1 MKRFGSG
8 PRDLGAICV
17 LASLVAM
24 FAFVGSAPAAPVRRA
39 SAPREPCPIA
49 HVELNVTYSCS
60 VEFTLHGSNG
70 YRITVSGDPGGEGPD
85 QVRLITNGPSGS
97 AEYSVKG
104 SVTTDSV
111 QAVFGRLGR
120 VSVRFRPSGASRR
133 IRVPRR
139 CMKGRPAV
147 VTSKLGSFSG
157 VIEFRGER
165 DYTHV
170 STRRAWG
177 GIGDP
182 LANTAKKLSCDFH
195 ESDAE
200 RKRELESVSLDGSP
214 IGSGV
219 SFTAFRA
226 FGNWSRQGFPG
237 GSSLPKEARYVFVA
251 SAIERAGKMFIV
263 RYTGAFG
270 GADDF
275 VFDDALTTAAVA
287 PPAPFTGSGSFLRNA
302 DGSTSWTGDLG
313 VPLPGL
319 GTVRLT
325 GGGADLATVADHLK
339 HLEEEL
345 ESAGR
350 RSVWRPILAAR

>member
-1 MKRFGSG
+1 MEGNVKSPGSRLRRRG
-8 PRDLGAICV
+8 GMLV
-17 LASLVAM
+17 LAGLAAM
-24 FAFVGSAPAAPVRRA
+24 SAFVGSASAAPARRA
-39 SAPREPCPIA
+39 SAPQEPCPIA

-60 VEFTLHGSNG
+60 VEFTLHGSDG
-70 YRITVSGDPGGEGPD
+70 YRITVSGDPGGGGAD

-104 SVTTDSV
+104 SVTTTSV

-120 VSVRFRPSGASRR
+120 VSVRFRPSGVSRR

-147 VTSKLGSFSG
+147 VTSRLGSFSG
-157 VIEFRGER
+157 AIEFRGER

-182 LANTAKKLSCDFH
+182 LANTAKKLACEFH

-200 RKRELESVSLDGSP
+200 RKKELESVSLDGSP
-214 IGSGV
+214 TGSGV
-219 SFTAFRA
+219 TFTAFRA
-226 FGNWSRQGFPG
+226 FGSWSGQGFPG
-237 GSSLPKEARYVFVA
+237 GSSSPKDSQYVFVA

-263 RYTGAFG
+263 RYTGALG

-275 VFDDALTTAAVA
+275 VFDDALTTATVA
-287 PPAPFTGSGSFLRNA
+287 PPVPFTGRGSFLRNV
-302 DGSTSWTGDLG
+302 DGSTSWTGDLS

-345 ESAGR
+345 NDH
-350 RSVWRPILAAR
+350 